1 MIFIIFADLVA
12 IVFISYEAKKE
23 DENEVDHSNAVCD
36 GNASISADGD
46 ERQYHVGQSDEYG

>member
-1 MIFIIFADLVA
+1 MIMAVSSPLSEGMGILKI
-12 IVFISYEAKKE
+12 